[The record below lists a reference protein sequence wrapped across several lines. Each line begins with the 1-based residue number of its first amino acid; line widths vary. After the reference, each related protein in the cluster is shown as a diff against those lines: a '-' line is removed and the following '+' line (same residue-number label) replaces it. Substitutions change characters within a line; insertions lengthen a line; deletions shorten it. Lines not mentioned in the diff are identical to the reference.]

1 MNPVYREL
9 EEIIGRLPLVKLRL
23 LLEYARVLESEEFTP
38 EEMADAEAGKAEIA
52 RGEWVDWD
60 ELKRELDL

>member
-1 MNPVYREL
+1 MNPIHKEL
-9 EEIIGRLPLVKLRL
+9 EEVIGRLPLEKLVL
-23 LLEYARVLESEEFTP
+23 LLEYARVLELEEFTQ
-38 EEMADAEAGKAEIA
+38 EEMADVEAGKAEIA